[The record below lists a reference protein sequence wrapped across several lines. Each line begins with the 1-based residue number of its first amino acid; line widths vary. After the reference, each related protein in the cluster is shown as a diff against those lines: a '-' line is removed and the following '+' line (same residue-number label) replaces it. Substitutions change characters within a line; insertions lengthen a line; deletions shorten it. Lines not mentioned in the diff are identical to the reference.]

1 MQPHEPD
8 APPAG
13 VFHPRPSPAAIAIV
27 LMLVGTAVLFG
38 VLGPSIAG
46 RLSMGGGVP
55 LSEVVTF
62 AGSLR
67 GDAMMK
73 CQQLQ
78 DDSDLHVEEAR
89 GIVRQAL
96 RRNAAVPDL
105 QGSGFALRQVA
116 RVSLPGS
123 APERAACAT
132 WQGTGESDGHWV
144 HLFLAPDDGQY
155 LSFDSVGRPRPLA
168 PDLPIEGEL
177 PGRLP
182 GQTAV
187 VLVWSDGPVLHV
199 ACFEDAA
206 DADRL
211 REAIGVP

>member
-1 MQPHEPD
+1 MQPNEPD
-8 APPAG
+8 ATPGG
-13 VFHPRPSPAAIAIV
+13 VFHPRPSPAAIV
-27 LMLVGTAVLFG
+27 LVMILVGTAVLFG

-46 RLSMGGGVP
+46 RLSMGGGMP
-55 LSEVVTF
+55 LAEVVAF

-67 GDAMMK
+67 GDAVMK
-73 CQQLQ
+73 CLQLREEP
-78 DDSDLHVEEAR
+78 DLHVEEAR
-89 GIVRQAL
+89 GIARQAL
-96 RRNAAVPDL
+96 RRNASVPDL
-105 QGSGFALRQVA
+105 QDMGFALRQVA

-123 APERAACAT
+123 SPERAACAT
-132 WQGTGESDGHWV
+132 WQGTGESEGRWV

-177 PGRLP
+177 PGRTP
-182 GQTAV
+182 AQPSV

-211 REAIGVP
+211 REAIGAP